1 MAFYMKKTTFFYETS
16 WLSQGNLVFSY
27 VCFTYSVFHSI
38 FFHKGVDQ
46 FFIFGGGMQK
56 EGGGISKG
64 AEPTE
69 GDTIMFNGNNNISNS
84 VFALHSFFVTCY

>member
-1 MAFYMKKTTFFYETS
+1 MKLAGCLKEIWYFHMYVSPT
-16 WLSQGNLVFSY
+16 
-27 VCFTYSVFHSI
+27 VCFMVF

-56 EGGGISKG
+56 EGGEISKG